1 MSGQPPILEWRDVRK
16 RFGGPPVLDGLSLSV
31 AAGRSL
37 VIIGGSGQGKS
48 VALKLALGLLHTDGG
63 EVLFEGRR
71 LPGGLGRT
79 QKRLYRAAG
88 VLFQGAALF
97 DSLKVWENVAFRL
110 INADG
115 RGGKSARKAALEALD
130 QVRLEPAVADLYP
143 SELSGGMQKRVGLA
157 RAIVTRPRI
166 LFFDE
171 PTTGLDPVTAETINL
186 LIVDLVK
193 RLGCTAVS
201 ITHDLVS
208 ARTIA
213 DEIAMLDQG
222 KVVWTGS
229 AADLDRADHPA
240 VRRFVQ
246 SSGGSRAQST
256 IQRSDGII

>member
-1 MSGQPPILEWRDVRK
+1 MSPRPPILEWRGVTK
-16 RFGGPPVLDGLSLSV
+16 RFGGKQVLDGLDLTV
-31 AAGRSL
+31 DAGRSL
-37 VIIGGSGQGKS
+37 VVMGGSGQGKS
-48 VALKLALGLLHTDGG
+48 VTLKLALGLLRADAG
-63 EVLFEGRR
+63 EIRFEGRR
-71 LPGGLGRT
+71 LPGGLGGA
-79 QKRLYRAAG
+79 QQRLYRAAG

-97 DSLKVWENVAFRL
+97 DSLTVWENVAFRL

-115 RGGKSARKAALEALD
+115 RDRKVARVAALDALE

-157 RAIVTRPRI
+157 RAIVARPRI

-171 PTTGLDPVTAETINL
+171 PTTGLDPVTADAINL

-222 KVVWTGS
+222 KVIWRGPV
-229 AADLDRADHPA
+229 ADLDQARDPA
-240 VRRFVQ
+240 VRRFVR
-246 SSGGSRAQST
+246 SGTAG
-256 IQRSDGII
+256 